1 MKAQKFTNNHI
12 ILTDAETNTVY
23 LQSYDTIVVKV
34 SIGNRVTLDSK
45 YNYSATTRKNV
56 YKFLNTNKK
65 DIETKLSN
73 GIYSI
78 ENLNQ

>member
-1 MKAQKFTNNHI
+1 MKAKKFTNNHI
-12 ILTDAETNTVY
+12 VLTDVDTDTVY

-34 SIGNRVTLDSK
+34 SNGNKISLDSK